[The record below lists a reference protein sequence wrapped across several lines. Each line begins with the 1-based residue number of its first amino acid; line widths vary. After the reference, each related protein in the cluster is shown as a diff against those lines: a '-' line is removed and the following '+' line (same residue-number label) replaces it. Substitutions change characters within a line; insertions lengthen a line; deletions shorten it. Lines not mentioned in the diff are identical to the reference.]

1 MLDVA
6 DMQAV
11 LTAQLEVAWVG
22 FPWNV
27 PTVCPCQSQLDDH
40 GSVGGTS
47 PQTVVSFVCT
57 DLYRMTTESVEL
69 RL

>member
-11 LTAQLEVAWVG
+11 LTARLDVPWVG

-47 PQTVVSFVCT
+47 PQTVGSLLVHGP
-57 DLYRMTTESVEL
+57 RMTTESVEHL
-69 RL
+69 L